1 MLYVSEA
8 KQMRMFMSQGAWQND
23 SVTQM
28 NQIKD
33 SRMFKKNTP
42 LSFPQILTISIR
54 IPVYIHQ
61 ILFDPPPLSHGL
73 LITVEKNHT
82 F

>member
-8 KQMRMFMSQGAWQND
+8 KQMGMFICLKARDKM
-23 SVTQM
+23 T
-28 NQIKD
+28 
-33 SRMFKKNTP
+33 
-42 LSFPQILTISIR
+42 LSLQQILTISIR

-61 ILFDPPPLSHGL
+61 ILFDPPPPSHGL
-73 LITVEKNHT
+73 LIAVEKNHT

>member
-1 MLYVSEA
+1 
-8 KQMRMFMSQGAWQND
+8 MSQGAWQND

-33 SRMFKKNTP
+33 SRMFKKKAP
-42 LSFPQILTISIR
+42 LSFQQILTISIR

-61 ILFDPPPLSHGL
+61 ILFDPPPPSSASNCGRKKSHL
-73 LITVEKNHT
+73 LNFYRPSV
-82 F
+82 

>member
-1 MLYVSEA
+1 
-8 KQMRMFMSQGAWQND
+8 MSQGAWQND

-33 SRMFKKNTP
+33 SRMFKKKTP
-42 LSFPQILTISIR
+42 FVFQQILTISIR

-61 ILFDPPPLSHGL
+61 ILFDPPPPSHGL
-73 LITVEKNHT
+73 IIAVEKKSHLLN
-82 F
+82 FNRI